1 MAQEDLDALATVVQ
15 DLRRD
20 LIRLQ
25 GAFAR
30 DALLSGRHSPDS
42 LGDLVEECGHLVPG
56 YEGSM
61 TEGFVEAIRNCGIEG
76 APFTVIS
83 GGKDG

>member
-30 DALLSGRHSPDS
+30 DALLSRP
-42 LGDLVEECGHLVPG
+42 P
-56 YEGSM
+56 
-61 TEGFVEAIRNCGIEG
+61 
-76 APFTVIS
+76 
-83 GGKDG
+83 

>member
-1 MAQEDLDALATVVQ
+1 MAQEDFDALATTVQ

-30 DALLSGRHSPDS
+30 DALLSGRHSPES
-42 LGDLVEECGHLVPG
+42 LGDLVEECGRLVPD

-61 TEGFVEAIRNCGIEG
+61 TERFVEAIRNCGIDG
-76 APFTVIS
+76 PPFTVIS
-83 GGKDG
+83 GDKDG